1 MANVLITNACRYA
14 GPDAVAALSGDA
26 HSVLCH
32 DMSFGEAHVRASFKE
47 QYATAHP
54 LTNTLP
60 EKAVSEAFE
69 QSDIIDVLFCNHFQS
84 PEAKPFDETN
94 DDDFRQTL
102 ETLLVEPYRFIRS
115 ALPSLRASED
125 ARIIVMTSA
134 APLRPG
140 ANVSL
145 YTAARAGANSL
156 VESLARE
163 LGPDGIAV
171 FGIAPN
177 YYASDDTYSNAA
189 FEKSDRFRASVQRNV
204 PLQRLSNENEMP
216 GLIRYLAYDDSAF
229 LTGQVIAFTGGWA

>member
-1 MANVLITNACRYA
+1 MSQIKERRQTRPIA
-14 GPDAVAALSGDA
+14 GAERKPPLSGRTGRVPA
-26 HSVLCH
+26 GR
-32 DMSFGEAHVRASFKE
+32 ME
-47 QYATAHP
+47 
-54 LTNTLP
+54 
-60 EKAVSEAFE
+60 
-69 QSDIIDVLFCNHFQS
+69 
-84 PEAKPFDETN
+84 
-94 DDDFRQTL
+94 
-102 ETLLVEPYRFIRS
+102 
-115 ALPSLRASED
+115 
-125 ARIIVMTSA
+125 A

-177 YYASDDTYSNAA
+177 YYASDDTYSKAA